1 MLPVSRTL
9 AALDIGGGVTGFFTN
24 RVGVSWDVRYFRSL
38 GAGDN
43 NGISF
48 GNEQSVVLAGDDGR
62 RGSIRQ
68 SYSMSRRQFLCCTIV
83 LLLSTAGIAADES
96 LRIVPVVHE
105 KQVVVTLE
113 MADAYT
119 DEIRETISSG
129 LRTTFTYDLQ
139 LRMLVGGWVDRT
151 VATAVVTVS
160 DQYDNL
166 TRRHTL
172 SRVVDGRTD
181 ESVVTEDEAVVR
193 QWLTTLTRLPLCET
207 TKTRAQSRV
216 LRAGQPRASG
226 RNDPSRLP
234 SPMPSPARRSSRS
247 FLN

>member
-1 MLPVSRTL
+1 M
-9 AALDIGGGVTGFFTN
+9 N
-24 RVGVSWDVRYFRSL
+24 
-38 GAGDN
+38 
-43 NGISF
+43 
-48 GNEQSVVLAGDDGR
+48 
-62 RGSIRQ
+62 
-68 SYSMSRRQFLCCTIV
+68 RRQFISCAT
-83 LLLSTAGIAADES
+83 LLLVLTAGVAADES
-96 LRIVPVVHE
+96 LRIVPVVHD
-105 KQVVVTLE
+105 KQVVVTLQ

-119 DEIRETISSG
+119 DEIRDTISSG

-193 QWLTTLTRLPLCET
+193 QWLTTLSRLPLCET
-207 TKTRAQSRV
+207 TKLERNREYYVRV
-216 LRAGQPRASG
+216 T
-226 RNDPSRLP
+226 
-234 SPMPSPARRSSRS
+234 ARKRPQRS
-247 FLN
+247 FPFAFANAVTGQAKFTFIP

>member
-1 MLPVSRTL
+1 M
-9 AALDIGGGVTGFFTN
+9 N
-24 RVGVSWDVRYFRSL
+24 
-38 GAGDN
+38 
-43 NGISF
+43 
-48 GNEQSVVLAGDDGR
+48 
-62 RGSIRQ
+62 
-68 SYSMSRRQFLCCTIV
+68 RRQFISCATL
-83 LLLSTAGIAADES
+83 LLLSTAGVAADES
-96 LRIVPVVHE
+96 LRIVPVVHD
-105 KQVVVTLE
+105 KQVVVTLQ

-119 DEIRETISSG
+119 DEIRDTISSG

-193 QWLTTLTRLPLCET
+193 QWLTTLSRLPLCET
-207 TKTRAQSRV
+207 TKLERNREYYVRV
-216 LRAGQPRASG
+216 T
-226 RNDPSRLP
+226 
-234 SPMPSPARRSSRS
+234 ARKRPLRS
-247 FLN
+247 FPFAFANAVTGQAKFTFIP

>member
-1 MLPVSRTL
+1 M
-9 AALDIGGGVTGFFTN
+9 N
-24 RVGVSWDVRYFRSL
+24 
-38 GAGDN
+38 
-43 NGISF
+43 
-48 GNEQSVVLAGDDGR
+48 
-62 RGSIRQ
+62 
-68 SYSMSRRQFLCCTIV
+68 RRQFISCAT
-83 LLLSTAGIAADES
+83 LLLVSTAGVAADES

-105 KQVVVTLE
+105 KQVVVTLQ

-119 DEIRETISSG
+119 DEIRDTISSG

-193 QWLTTLTRLPLCET
+193 QWLTALSRLPLCET
-207 TKTRAQSRV
+207 TKLERNREYYVRV
-216 LRAGQPRASG
+216 T
-226 RNDPSRLP
+226 
-234 SPMPSPARRSSRS
+234 ARKRPQRS
-247 FLN
+247 FPFAFATAVTGQAKFTFIP